1 MRESFFEPYNRGMD
15 FKEKI
20 VEILNERSF
29 EISDGAS
36 NLNVVD
42 ATDFERIALD
52 ISEILSRDY
61 GIDPD
66 EKK

>member
-1 MRESFFEPYNRGMD
+1 MD

>member
-1 MRESFFEPYNRGMD
+1 LRESFFEPYNRGMD